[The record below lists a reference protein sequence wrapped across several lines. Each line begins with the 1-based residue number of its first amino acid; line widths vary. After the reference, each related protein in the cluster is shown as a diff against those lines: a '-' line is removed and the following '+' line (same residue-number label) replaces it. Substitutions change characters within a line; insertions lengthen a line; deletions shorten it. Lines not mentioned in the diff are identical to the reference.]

1 MDESKVAIFL
11 VSSVYKFV
19 YNKKRNCKIGTLFPT
34 LSEEKKRQKALLDR
48 IK

>member
-19 YNKKRNCKIGTLFPT
+19 YNKKKIVKLVPYFQPCQR
-34 LSEEKKRQKALLDR
+34 KKRGRKPC
-48 IK
+48 